1 MNKTININLGG
12 LFFHIDEEAY
22 AKLKRYLDAI
32 NRSLND
38 DPQGKEE
45 IINDIEQ
52 RISELLSEKITDE
65 RQVINEENIDEVI
78 TIMGQPEDYAYDDE
92 LFHEPQAKKT
102 TYKKLFRDGKD
113 KILGGVS
120 SGLGHYF
127 GIDTAWVRIIWI
139 LITLIFGTG
148 ILVYI
153 VLWIILP
160 EATTTAEELEMKG
173 EPVTIDNIE
182 RTIKEEYTKIEEKVK
197 NADYTKVKSGFQ
209 DFIDTIGKI
218 LMVLLKVIGKFIGI
232 LILIIAGATLI
243 GMLIGLLGWIGSEI
257 LGFGNQVVEIP
268 NFFRHSIVPEWL
280 LTLFLFIAIIVPFIF
295 LFILGINVLS
305 KEKKTLGMTANLSML
320 GIWIV
325 SLFGLAF
332 AGIEHSNRFSTQAS
346 ISESKEFAVE
356 AKDTLRISMRNDD
369 KIANRK
375 SLYRSR
381 NMEIVEDS
389 LGNEKF
395 YCSNVNIDVRRS
407 STDQIMVK
415 VLKSTR
421 SYNQKS
427 AKESAK
433 KISYSYTLDGRNLVL
448 NSFFLTPLDLE
459 NNRPKIDVI
468 IYVPVSQYV
477 YFETTTQSFL
487 YDVKNIQDVYDSD
500 MVNHYFV
507 MRTTG
512 FDCTD
517 CIVEENTDND
527 VNLKINNKGVKLS
540 VKDGK
545 EKVKVNI
552 DENGVEVK

>member
-517 CIVEENTDND
+517 CVVEANTDND